1 MFNIKRKIHK
11 LTARKVN
18 DNINISKGRVRDF
31 LKKNTNKTF
40 WLKGEPFH
48 INEIAGRWDEPNN
61 PYQNRYFIYDRP
73 LSAIN
78 PYDVYYRHTSWGDVF
93 IVYRHIL
100 IKIDTSDR
108 LHIYYSQTCN
118 WDVTDTNVS
127 SDDSKEILYVSMFGD
142 VMEEYVSGKYDD
154 DVYNLLKF
162 FVNNG
167 VFYNK

>member
-1 MFNIKRKIHK
+1 MFNIKRKIYK

-18 DNINISKGRVRDF
+18 DNINISKCRVRDF
-31 LKKNTNKTF
+31 LKKNTSKTF

-61 PYQNRYFIYDRP
+61 PYENRHFIYDNP

-78 PYDVYYRHTSWGDVF
+78 PYDVYYRHTSWGEVF
-93 IVYRHIL
+93 IIYRHIL
-100 IKIDTSDR
+100 IKIDSSDR
-108 LHIYYSQTCN
+108 LNIYYSQTCN
-118 WDVTDTNVS
+118 WNVTDTNVS
-127 SDDSKEILYVSMFGD
+127 SDDSKEVLYISMFGD
-142 VMEEYVSGKYDD
+142 VMEDYVSGKYDN

>member
-1 MFNIKRKIHK
+1 MFNIKKKIHK

-18 DNINISKGRVRDF
+18 ANIKISRNRVRDF
-31 LKKNTNKTF
+31 LKKNTSKTF
-40 WLKGEPFH
+40 WSKGEPFH
-48 INEIAGRWDEPNN
+48 INEISGEWNEPNN
-61 PYQNRYFIYDRP
+61 PYQNRFFIYNQP

-78 PYDVYYRHTSWGDVF
+78 PYDVYYRNSNWGDVF
-93 IVYRHIL
+93 IIYRHIL
-100 IKIDTSDR
+100 IKIDTADR
-108 LHIYYSQTCN
+108 VNIYYSQTCD
-118 WDVTDTNVS
+118 WTVTDTNVS

-142 VMEEYVSGKYDD
+142 VMEEYVSGKYDK